1 MSRLKAANNVATTLA
16 SGIND
21 SVTSLTVASATGF
34 PDAPFRITIHTG
46 NPADGEII
54 EVGGKSGTTFSSLL
68 RGQESTAAASWSE
81 GATIEMLGTAGM
93 YEELLASIEEDT
105 SPKLGGNLDAADYI
119 VGKPVIKDY
128 AEAVKAHGTTG
139 GSITLDLEDGN
150 IHTITLDEATTFTF
164 SNPPASGKAGSLTLI
179 LTQPDIPVSITWP
192 SSVKWDEDKIPDT
205 SKGFFN
211 FVFIFTTL
219 DGGNEWKGWVS
230 RRYIS
235 RNDVYAGTE
244 DGYVRKLKPSTGSI
258 IWTSADLENV
268 VYSVATDTD
277 GYVYVGLIG
286 DACGYVKKLNPSTG
300 SIIWTSADL
309 ENAVYSVATNYYA
322 GWGV

>member
-21 SVTSLTVASATGF
+21 TATSLTVASATGF
-34 PDAPFRITIHTG
+34 PDVPFRITIHTG

-68 RGQESTAAASWSE
+68 RGRESTAAASWSE

-128 AEAVKAHGTTG
+128 AETVKAHGTDG
-139 GSITLDLEDGN
+139 GAITCNLEDGN
-150 IHTITLDEATTFTF
+150 VHTITLDEATTFTF

-179 LTQPDIPVSITWP
+179 ITQASTAVSVTFP
-192 SSVKWDEDKIPDT
+192 ASVKWADGTIPD
-205 SKGFFN
+205 
-211 FVFIFTTL
+211 L
-219 DGGNEWKGWVS
+219 D
-230 RRYIS
+230 IS
-235 RNDVYAGTE
+235 
-244 DGYVRKLKPSTGSI
+244 
-258 IWTSADLENV
+258 SADFILVFVTVNGGTAWRGFLSGKS
-268 VYSVATDTD
+268 YATP
-277 GYVYVGLIG
+277 
-286 DACGYVKKLNPSTG
+286 A
-300 SIIWTSADL
+300 
-309 ENAVYSVATNYYA
+309 
-322 GWGV
+322 

>member
-21 SVTSLTVASATGF
+21 TATSLTVASATGF
-34 PDAPFRITIHTG
+34 PDVPFRITIHTG

-68 RGQESTAAASWSE
+68 RGRESTAAASWSE

-93 YEELLASIEEDT
+93 YNELLESIEEDT

-139 GSITLDLEDGN
+139 GSITCNLEDGN
-150 IHTITLDEATTFTF
+150 HHTITLNAATTFAF

-179 LTQPDIPVSITWP
+179 INQGTTAYAVTWP
-192 SSVKWDEDKIPDT
+192 SSVDWSGGSAPDLST
-205 SKGFFN
+205 VSTDYVL
-211 FVFIFTTL
+211 VFLTT
-219 DGGNEWKGWVS
+219 DGGTTWRGWLS
-230 RRYIS
+230 
-235 RNDVYAGTE
+235 
-244 DGYVRKLKPSTGSI
+244 GS
-258 IWTSADLENV
+258 AF
-268 VYSVATDTD
+268 A
-277 GYVYVGLIG
+277 
-286 DACGYVKKLNPSTG
+286 
-300 SIIWTSADL
+300 
-309 ENAVYSVATNYYA
+309 
-322 GWGV
+322 